1 MARAGKFYSGLFT
14 AVIFIGLEIAAIS
27 LLVRSSTLQNIWINK
42 ASHNVMA
49 ATWGSLNKVRG
60 YFDLRAQNEILAG
73 RNYELFKEL
82 QQYKEL
88 EQAARVRARL
98 DSAQAL
104 PSRFNYI
111 PAEVTAMG
119 TNTRHN
125 YIILDKGSVHGVK
138 PQSAIITPNGVVGM
152 VYSVDSRYSYG
163 LSLLNDKVSVSARI
177 GREGIVAPLVWDG
190 NSSDRAIL
198 KDIPLHLTVE
208 VGDTVRTSGISAVYP
223 PDIPIGVTT
232 GSRLIDGSVNVV
244 DVKLFVDFSSLRY
257 VIIAENPDRQ
267 IIEKMAE

>member
-1 MARAGKFYSGLFT
+1 MARAGKFYLGLFT

-27 LLVRSSTLQNIWINK
+27 LLRSSSTLQNIWINRF
-42 ASHNVMA
+42 SHNVMA
-49 ATWGSLNKVRG
+49 SSWGALSKVRS
-60 YFDLRAQNEILAG
+60 YFELRTQNEILAG

-82 QQYKEL
+82 QSYKEL
-88 EQAARVRARL
+88 EQAARVRAKL
-98 DSAQAL
+98 DSASAL

-119 TNTRHN
+119 TNSRHN
-125 YIILDKGSVHGVK
+125 YIILDKGSDDGVK

-152 VYSVDSRYSYG
+152 IYSVDKRYSYG

-177 GREGIVAPLVWDG
+177 GREGIVAPLTWDG
-190 NSSDRAIL
+190 NGSDRAIL
-198 KDIPLHLTVE
+198 KDIPLHLNVE

-223 PDIPIGVTT
+223 PDIPIGVTV

-267 IIEKMAE
+267 IIEQMEK